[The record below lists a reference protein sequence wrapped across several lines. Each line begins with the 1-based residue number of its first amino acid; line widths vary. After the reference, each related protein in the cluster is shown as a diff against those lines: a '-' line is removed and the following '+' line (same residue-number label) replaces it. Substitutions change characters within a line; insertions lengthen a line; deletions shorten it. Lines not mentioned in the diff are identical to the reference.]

1 MVPAELDDY
10 IAPEN
15 KARIRIDEM
24 LQRAGWV
31 VQDYKSV
38 NLYAGSPDVCVGGS
52 GGLNGGRVGAGDGGW
67 ATRQVDG

>member
-15 KARIRIDEM
+15 KARARIDEM

-38 NLYAGSPDVCVGGS
+38 NLYAGSPDVCVGGQ
-52 GGLNGGRVGAGDGGW
+52 A
-67 ATRQVDG
+67 A